1 MLKVRS
7 LVGVA
12 AALIATPLMGLPAW
26 GVPMACVA
34 GSITDYANLGSTG
47 CTVGVLTFSNV
58 LIVPTG
64 NVTLGNMAV
73 NPFNQDGEMGLSL
86 SFSASANTTQSADI
100 TWQMDVTGP
109 GISDAFAFLQGS
121 VTDGGQA
128 KLQDTI
134 FTISSPLT
142 QLGQINLAL
151 PNPSSQTIF
160 FPAQPGV
167 FVAKDQH
174 DFISSNPLGSSETSL
189 LINAFSVPGPVVG
202 AGLPGLVAACGGLIG
217 LARRRRRQIA

>member
-1 MLKVRS
+1 MLRVRP
-7 LVGVA
+7 LFGVA
-12 AALIATPLMGLPAW
+12 AALITTPLMGLPAW
-26 GVPMACVA
+26 GDPMACVA
-34 GSITDYANLGSTG
+34 GSIADYANLGSTG
-47 CTVGVLTFSNV
+47 CTVGVLTFSNI

-86 SFSASANTTQSADI
+86 SFSASADITKSADI

-128 KLQDTI
+128 KLQETI
-134 FTISSPLT
+134 FDSSLTT
-142 QLGQINLAL
+142 QLGQINLVL
-151 PNPSSQTIF
+151 PNPSSQTVF
-160 FPAQPGV
+160 FPPQPGV

-174 DFISSNPLGSSETSL
+174 DFITSDPLGSSETSL
-189 LINAFSVPGPVVG
+189 IINAFSVPGPIAG
-202 AGLPGLVAACGGLIG
+202 AGLPGLMAALSGLIG
-217 LARRRRRQIA
+217 LARRRHRRTA